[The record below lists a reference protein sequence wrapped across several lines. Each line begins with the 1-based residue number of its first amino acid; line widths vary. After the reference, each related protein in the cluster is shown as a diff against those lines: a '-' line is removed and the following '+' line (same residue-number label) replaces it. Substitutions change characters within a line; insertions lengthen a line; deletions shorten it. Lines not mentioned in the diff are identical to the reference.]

1 MHKMKKT
8 IIALSL
14 GMLISCGQQ
23 TSEEHI
29 QAAQKF
35 IAQNDNA
42 SAIISLKTAV
52 QLAPKSPEARFELG
66 KVYIEE
72 KQFESAEKELSR
84 ALEYG
89 YDGAKVLP
97 LLTRAYQRTGAYAA
111 ISEMEDTNVNLS
123 NEEKA
128 EIGFFKVVSLVRLN
142 KPDDARAIIAD
153 QGQLET
159 DSVFKSLSQVYSD
172 ILDKAYPLALQNI
185 TQLKAE
191 HPDHPEVLKL
201 AAQLHLSL
209 QDPKAAAQEFDHYVS
224 LYPDDLQTTFVLAK
238 LWVDLGETAK
248 AEPYV
253 DTLLKV
259 NAKNGLLNQL
269 KAAARIADN
278 DFPEAQKYAELGIQN
293 GVNDPSLRL
302 IAGYAAYQQKDFE
315 SAQQHLSLVASNLPG
330 NHPGLRLLAASQLQ
344 LGLNTEAGDVL
355 ERIEQVSEQDAQL
368 FSKASYELLR
378 QGNVKEAKE
387 LVEKSSGIS
396 TSAEDLTRLGLL
408 KLSLNN
414 LDGIV
419 NLEEAL
425 EKSPELESAKKTL
438 ATAYITTKQYDKA
451 IELSEQWKREDPNDI
466 SAYLLAGEVFS
477 KQQERTKAK
486 GEFQQV
492 LEIDPE
498 HKGAAL
504 GLVNI
509 AIAEKDYSQAQSGL
523 SNLLK
528 RYPDYTPALA
538 TSYLLSKQQ
547 GKTEQGIELIKQAVA
562 KAPDNQQ
569 VIMLYARVLLLEQQY
584 DLALQQFTKVEQA
597 SPLPPAY
604 WQGKGQALIRSGD
617 MPGAQAH
624 YDKWLSK
631 APNDKQA
638 VIGKLLLL
646 DNTGKYAD
654 GVELT
659 EGFLALRNDTQ
670 MQLLHTHFLLMNKD
684 MEAGKKAYDAIPA
697 ELKKMPIVKGFLARL
712 LIVDGNFEQ
721 AEPNAHAAYLGLPN
735 GRNLVLWVFTL
746 ERLNKKDEALSAIQ
760 AHLEKAP
767 NDGAALMMLAERQIN
782 SGDDEAIASY
792 QTLLQKNPNN
802 FVALNNLAYLY
813 LQQNKLEDALQ
824 YAEKAVK
831 QRPDNAAAVDTYAQV
846 LVAKKDY
853 KKAVQQYDAVV
864 NDDMQN
870 EEIYLNY
877 VEALF
882 LDGSNLL
889 AKRKLERREMK
900 SEENIARQAQL
911 KAKYAD

>member
-1 MHKMKKT
+1 MNKMRKT

-29 QAAQKF
+29 QAAQEF

-66 KVYIEE
+66 KVYLDE

-111 ISEMEDTNVNLS
+111 ISEMEDKNVDLS
-123 NEEKA
+123 NEDKA
-128 EIGFFKVVSLVRLN
+128 EIGYFKIVSLVRLN

-153 QGQLET
+153 LSQLQT
-159 DSVFKSLSQVYSD
+159 DSVFKSLSQAYKD
-172 ILDKAYPLALQNI
+172 ILDKDYPLALQSLSDI
-185 TQLKAE
+185 KVS
-191 HPDHPEVLKL
+191 HSDHPEVLKL
-201 AAQLHLSL
+201 LAQLHLSL
-209 QDPKAAAQEFDHYVS
+209 GDPKAAAQEFDRYVS

-248 AEPYV
+248 AEPYL
-253 DTLLKV
+253 DQLLAV

-269 KAAARIADN
+269 KAAARIADK
-278 DFPEAQKYAELGIQN
+278 DYGEAQKYAELGIQN
-293 GVNDPSLRL
+293 GMNDPSLRL

-315 SAQQHLSLVASNLPG
+315 AAQQHLSLVASSLPG

-344 LGLNTEAGDVL
+344 LGLNAEAGDVL
-355 ERIEQVSEQDAQL
+355 ERMEQVNEQDAQL

-378 QGNVKEAKE
+378 QGNVKDAQE
-387 LVEKSSGIS
+387 LVEKSSSIS
-396 TSAEDLTRLGLL
+396 TTAEDLTRLGLL

-451 IELSEQWKREDPNDI
+451 LELAQQWKAEDANDI

-477 KQQERTKAK
+477 KQQDLSSAKA
-486 GEFQQV
+486 EFEQV
-492 LEIDPE
+492 MRIDPE

-504 GLVNI
+504 GLINI
-509 AIAEKDYSQAQSGL
+509 AITEKEVVQAQSGL
-523 SNLLK
+523 TDLLN
-528 RYPDYTPALA
+528 RFPDYTPALA
-538 TSYLLSKQQ
+538 TAYLFNKQQ
-547 GKTEQGIELIKQAVA
+547 GKTQHGIEVIKSALN
-562 KAPDNQQ
+562 KAPDNQELS
-569 VIMLYARVLLLEQQY
+569 MLYARVLLLEQQY
-584 DLALQQFTKVEQA
+584 EQALQEFVKFDQNE
-597 SPLPPAY
+597 SLPPAY

-617 MPGAQAH
+617 LQGAQDH
-624 YDKWLSK
+624 YDKWLSI

-638 VIGKLLLL
+638 VVGKLLLL
-646 DNTGKYAD
+646 DNTGKFAE
-654 GVELT
+654 GVKLT
-659 EGFLALRNDTQ
+659 EGFLAVRNDTQ
-670 MQLLHTHFLLMNKD
+670 MQLLNTHFLLMNKD
-684 MEAGKKAYDAIPA
+684 MDAGRKAYEAIPQ
-697 ELKKMPIVKGFLARL
+697 ELKSMPIVKGFLARL
-712 LIVDGNFEQ
+712 LIVDGDFEQ
-721 AEPNAHAAYLGLPN
+721 AEPNAHAAYEGLPN

-746 ERLNKKDEALSAIQ
+746 ERLSKKEQALRAIQ
-760 AHLEKAP
+760 AHLKVSP
-767 NDGAALMMLAERQIN
+767 NDGAALMMLAERQIS

-813 LQQNKLEDALQ
+813 LQQNQLDKALE
-824 YAEKAVK
+824 YAENAVK

-846 LVAKKDY
+846 LVAKGEY
-853 KKAVQQYDAVV
+853 RKAVKQYDAVV
-864 NDDMQN
+864 NDKMRN

-882 LDGSNLL
+882 LDGSTLL
-889 AKRKLERREMK
+889 GKRKLEQREMK
-900 SEENIARQAQL
+900 TEENITRQAQL
-911 KAKYAD
+911 KAKYVE